1 MSLNITQRITLGFAI
16 LVLFII
22 IVSLGGQYGNRSIS
36 GSLENVM
43 DESIPALDG
52 SYRQMVRLQSAI
64 QTLYEGL
71 SANDEEVL
79 EQQRGNLTQQMSTL
93 SQSLGELQTQFEQA
107 PELAGLARELS
118 GYSDQLGQLAQAI
131 LTNRQS
137 QIVMQEQATRSEL
150 NFLIQ
155 GDALA
160 NWARAYSSR
169 VTDINSV
176 IAVRNLNRAMN
187 THRFHYFNYMR
198 SADIERFRADFAA
211 NSNELRK
218 AYDDFLKVD
227 QDAAGAELVT
237 NEIIN
242 ALYGEEEGMVRLLSE
257 MYDLNQE
264 IEKQLS
270 EVSAL
275 VQRSLTTANQLIEA
289 ANNQAEGARVQAND
303 AASVSTL
310 VMFSLSAATVLFA
323 VIVAF
328 LTITAIR
335 QPLSKIRAALLEV
348 RNGNLRVTFDQS
360 RKDEFGDLAES
371 LNAVISSLKE
381 VLGQIAEGSVRLSE
395 MATQNSAIST
405 QATRAMQ
412 EQSQQLE
419 MTASAATEISSSIS
433 EVANHSHTTL
443 DAVGQCEEL
452 SVDVTRNVDETLKS
466 IERQAKEITEA
477 VTVSTELAKAGNDVE
492 SILSTIRAIAEQ
504 TNLLALNAAIE
515 AARAG
520 EHGRGFA
527 VVADEVRDLASRTQN
542 STGRIQEMVENMQQQ
557 IQRVEQVMKESYDQ
571 AQQCVGHATTSKA
584 SLEEMNNSISHIR
597 SLSTQIAE
605 AAQQQTSAVDE
616 VSMTLNGINSAAAQT
631 AQGAEQAA
639 ASSSD
644 LLDYAKEQQVVLR
657 RFTI

>member
-22 IVSLGGQYGNRSIS
+22 VVSLGGQYGNRSIS

-43 DESIPALDG
+43 DEAIPALDG
-52 SYRQMVRLQSAI
+52 SYRQMVRLQSTI

-71 SANDEEVL
+71 SANDEELL
-79 EQQRGNLTQQMSTL
+79 EQQRSNLTQQMSTL
-93 SQSLGELQTQFEQA
+93 RQSLGELQTQFEQA
-107 PELAGLARELS
+107 PELAGLARQLN
-118 GYSDQLGQLAQAI
+118 GYSDQLGQIAQAI

-137 QIVMQEQATRSEL
+137 QIIMKEQATRAEL

-198 SADIERFRADFAA
+198 SADIERFRADFAN

-237 NEIIN
+237 NEIIS
-242 ALYGEEEGMVRLLSE
+242 ALYGEEGMVRLLSE
-257 MYDLNQE
+257 MYDLNLE
-264 IEKQLS
+264 IDEQLS

-275 VQRSLTTANQLIEA
+275 VQRSLATANQLIQA

-328 LTITAIR
+328 LTISAIR
-335 QPLSKIRAALLEV
+335 QPLSKFREALLEV

-395 MATQNSAIST
+395 MATQNSAISMQT
-405 QATRAMQ
+405 TRAMQ

-452 SVDVTRNVDETLKS
+452 SVDVTRNVEETLKS

-492 SILSTIRAIAEQ
+492 SILSTIHAIAEQ

-520 EHGRGFA
+520 EQGRGFA

-557 IQRVEQVMKESYDQ
+557 ILRVEQVMKESYDQ
-571 AQQCVGHATTSKA
+571 SQQCVGHATTSKS

-597 SLSTQIAE
+597 SLNTQIAE

-639 ASSSD
+639 SSSND
-644 LLDYAKEQQVVLR
+644 LLDYAKEQQVILK

>member
-22 IVSLGGQYGNRSIS
+22 VVSLGGQYGNRSIS
-36 GSLENVM
+36 DSLENVM
-43 DESIPALDG
+43 DEAIPALDG

-71 SANDEEVL
+71 SASDEELL
-79 EQQRGNLTQQMSTL
+79 EQQRNNLTQQMTTL
-93 SQSLGELQTQFEQA
+93 RQSLGELQTQFEQA
-107 PELAGLARELS
+107 PELAGLARQLS
-118 GYSDQLGQLAQAI
+118 GYSDQLGQLSQSI

-137 QIVMQEQATRSEL
+137 QIVMQEQSTRAEL

-198 SADIERFRADFAA
+198 SADIDRFRADFAA
-211 NSNELRK
+211 NSTELRK
-218 AYDDFLKVD
+218 AYDDFVKVD

-242 ALYGEEEGMVRLLSE
+242 ALYGEEGMVQLLSD
-257 MYDLNQE
+257 MYDLNLE
-264 IEKQLS
+264 IDEQLS

-275 VQRSLTTANQLIEA
+275 VQRSLATANQLIQA
-289 ANNQAEGARVQAND
+289 ANNQAEAARVQAND
-303 AASVSTL
+303 AANLSTL

-328 LTITAIR
+328 LTISAIR
-335 QPLSKIRAALLEV
+335 QPLSKFRAALLEV

-395 MATQNSAIST
+395 MATQNSSISM
-405 QATRAMQ
+405 QATRSMQ

-477 VTVSTELAKAGNDVE
+477 VTVSSELAKAGNDVE

-520 EHGRGFA
+520 EQGRGFA

-542 STGRIQEMVENMQQQ
+542 STVRIQEMVENMQQQ

-639 ASSSD
+639 SSSSD
-644 LLDYAKEQQVVLR
+644 LLEYAKEQQVVLK
-657 RFTI
+657 RFTF

>member
-1 MSLNITQRITLGFAI
+1 MSLNITQRITLSFAT

-22 IVSLGGQYGNRSIS
+22 VVSLGGQYGNRSIS

-71 SANDEEVL
+71 SASEEELL
-79 EQQRGNLTQQMSTL
+79 EQHRRNLTQQMSTL
-93 SQSLGELQTQFEQA
+93 RQSLGELQTQFKQA
-107 PELAGLARELS
+107 PELAELARQLNE
-118 GYSDQLGQLAQAI
+118 YSNQLGQIAQAI

-137 QIVMQEQATRSEL
+137 QIIMEEQSRRAVL
-150 NFLIQ
+150 NFLIR

-160 NWARAYSSR
+160 NWTRVYSSR
-169 VTDINSV
+169 VSDNDNV

-187 THRFHYFNYMR
+187 TPRFQYFNYMR
-198 SADIERFRADFAA
+198 SADIERFRADFAN

-227 QDAAGAELVT
+227 QAAAGAELLI
-237 NEIIN
+237 NEIITT
-242 ALYGEEEGMVRLLSE
+242 LYDEEEGMVRLLSE
-257 MYDLNQE
+257 MYNLNLE
-264 IEKQLS
+264 IAEQLS

-275 VQRSLTTANQLIEA
+275 VQRSQVTANQLIQA
-289 ANNQAEGARVQAND
+289 ANNEAEAARIQAND

-310 VMFSLSAATVLFA
+310 VIFSLSAATVLFA
-323 VIVAF
+323 IIVAF
-328 LTITAIR
+328 FTISAIR
-335 QPLSKIRAALLEV
+335 QPLSRFRKALLEV

-395 MATQNSAIST
+395 MATQNSAISMQT
-405 QATRAMQ
+405 TRAMQ

-419 MTASAATEISSSIS
+419 MTASAATEISSSIT

-452 SVDVTRNVDETLKS
+452 SVNVTRNVEETLQS

-477 VTVSTELAKAGNDVE
+477 VTVSTELAKAGNNVE
-492 SILSTIRAIAEQ
+492 SILSTIHAIAEQ

-520 EHGRGFA
+520 EQGRGFA
-527 VVADEVRDLASRTQN
+527 VVADEVRDLANRTQN

-571 AQQCVGHATTSKA
+571 SQQCVGHASMSKS

-597 SLSTQIAE
+597 SLNTQIAE

-639 ASSSD
+639 SSSTD
-644 LLDYAKEQQVVLR
+644 LLDYAKEQQVILK